1 LRTRDA
7 VAISISVLSPAMAM
21 QLNTGGVAAVAG
33 GSTPLA
39 FLLGGIACLTL
50 AFVVVGFTRRMAAA
64 GYAYTYVSRSLGQR
78 SGFLAGWLYFFG
90 FACFVPMT
98 MAGVGALLA
107 SLLGISAGWWF
118 PFFLVGMVLLVI
130 LSVVKIS
137 VTTKVQLLLGV
148 VTIAVLVIVGLI
160 VTAKGG
166 AHGQSLAPFTF
177 GKTFSGGFH
186 GVFYGLIFGVT
197 SFIGFESAADFGEET
212 ANPRR
217 AVPIAIIGAVTF
229 AIIFYVWITY
239 ATTIGYGVNAL
250 KADPTPWVS
259 NGVAGVALQY
269 GDKFLEKLVIAGAM
283 VSAFVVCVA
292 CATSGA
298 RTLFAMGREGVVPS
312 WFAKTHPRYKTPV
325 NATVSIAILATVL
338 AAIVGY
344 GFGNPAVFGSDA
356 FTVYFFFATIGTL
369 AVVLVYIALCLGGI
383 AFFKKT
389 SSRFNPIIHGLVP
402 LVGAIIFGAAWYGSV
417 YPVPPSILKSTPY
430 IALAWL
436 VVGMVVLG
444 WLSSSRPEAVA
455 RIGSILG
462 EEGGELVEALDHP

>member
-1 LRTRDA
+1 
-7 VAISISVLSPAMAM
+7 
-21 QLNTGGVAAVAG
+21 
-33 GSTPLA
+33 
-39 FLLGGIACLTL
+39 
-50 AFVVVGFTRRMAAA
+50 
-64 GYAYTYVSRSLGQR
+64 
-78 SGFLAGWLYFFG
+78 
-90 FACFVPMT
+90 
-98 MAGVGALLA
+98 
-107 SLLGISAGWWF
+107 
-118 PFFLVGMVLLVI
+118 
-130 LSVVKIS
+130 
-137 VTTKVQLLLGV
+137 
-148 VTIAVLVIVGLI
+148 
-160 VTAKGG
+160 
-166 AHGQSLAPFTF
+166 
-177 GKTFSGGFH
+177 
-186 GVFYGLIFGVT
+186 
-197 SFIGFESAADFGEET
+197 
-212 ANPRR
+212 
-217 AVPIAIIGAVTF
+217 
-229 AIIFYVWITY
+229 
-239 ATTIGYGVNAL
+239 
-250 KADPTPWVS
+250 
-259 NGVAGVALQY
+259 
-269 GDKFLEKLVIAGAM
+269 M